1 MSTATCPRPS
11 TVATRATL
19 AWAAMRRMT
28 DLFTMRFLF
37 LACSVRSPGPVSGR
51 TCPHHFDKTA
61 HQNVRPAPRLTF
73 RRVAFATNELCRGSR
88 TASAGPGTGPRSGTR
103 QAGGSDRYRARTCVV
118 LEGRASVDPVRTRPV
133 SDDLPDRER
142 AARPRSRGV
151 LRDDNRAVVRDSHRP
166 HLAGAVRVDLV
177 FHFDLAVVVF
187 GLQVEMTPVGTG
199 ATGTDAATASRSEC
213 RRGRDRERSGE
224 ADGDRCGRHQTSGT
238 WVVSHCCLLAG
249 F

>member
-88 TASAGPGTGPRSGTR
+88 TASAGPGTGPGPAFGKP
-103 QAGGSDRYRARTCVV
+103 AGQTVTEPAQVWFLKVARAWI
-118 LEGRASVDPVRTRPV
+118 LSAPGRLAMTFRIVNEPLGP
-133 SDDLPDRER
+133 
-142 AARPRSRGV
+142 
-151 LRDDNRAVVRDSHRP
+151 AV
-166 HLAGAVRVDLV
+166 
-177 FHFDLAVVVF
+177 
-187 GLQVEMTPVGTG
+187 
-199 ATGTDAATASRSEC
+199 
-213 RRGRDRERSGE
+213 
-224 ADGDRCGRHQTSGT
+224 
-238 WVVSHCCLLAG
+238 
-249 F
+249 